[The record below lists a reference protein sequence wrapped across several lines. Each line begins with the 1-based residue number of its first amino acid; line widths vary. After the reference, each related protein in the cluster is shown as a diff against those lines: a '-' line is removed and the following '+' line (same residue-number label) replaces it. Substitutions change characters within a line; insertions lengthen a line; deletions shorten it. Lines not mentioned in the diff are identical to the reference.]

1 MIMTQIK
8 NETQYKASL
17 KRIEELLKV
26 VSNETPA
33 TDKDFIELELIS
45 NLVADYEEVHY
56 PIKPLSLVETM
67 ELRMFEM
74 GLTRKKLSEMLNLS
88 KSTISDILTGKRE
101 PTLKTARE
109 ISRKLNIDASVVLGV

>member
-8 NETQYKASL
+8 NETQYKATL
-17 KRIEELLKV
+17 KRIEERLKV

-109 ISRKLNIDASVVLGV
+109 ISRKLNIDASVVLGA

>member
-1 MIMTQIK
+1 MTQIK

-109 ISRKLNIDASVVLGV
+109 ISRKLNIDASVVLGA

>member
-109 ISRKLNIDASVVLGV
+109 ISRKLNIDASVVLGA

>member
-1 MIMTQIK
+1 MTPIK

-109 ISRKLNIDASVVLGV
+109 ISRKLSIDASGVLGA

>member
-1 MIMTQIK
+1 MTQIK
-8 NETQYKASL
+8 NETQYKATL
-17 KRIEELLKV
+17 KRIEERLKV

-109 ISRKLNIDASVVLGV
+109 ISRKLNIDASVVLGA